1 MILSTDLLSLLLEGF
16 GYNQVAEKVVE
27 FVEVRGRKGRDVL
40 CIWQLPT
47 LASGQN
53 ELDVLGLETI
63 HNVSVSDL

>member
-1 MILSTDLLSLLLEGF
+1 M
-16 GYNQVAEKVVE
+16 AEKVVE
-27 FVEVRGRKGRDVL
+27 FVEVRGGKGRDVL
-40 CIWQLPT
+40 CIRQLPT